1 MTHKAHEIS
10 HYAFNAEDSL
20 LLDTNIW
27 MFIYGPQ
34 KPDDKRAAVYS
45 EALGNILKAGSR
57 IYIDVL
63 IVSEFINTYARLKW
77 KQSNG
82 PYIDFKQ
89 FRQSQD
95 FKPIAKDI
103 SDIVRQILKLCT
115 RLDSGF
121 ESLAINA
128 LLDDYAQGMS
138 DFNDQVLATLCQEKD
153 LKLITHDGDFK
164 GLVPVVTANKK
175 LLA

>member
-1 MTHKAHEIS
+1 MTHKAQEIS
-10 HYAFNAEDSL
+10 RYAFNAEDAL

-27 MFIYGPQ
+27 IFIYGPQ
-34 KPDDKRAAVYS
+34 KPNDRRGAVYS

-82 PYIDFKQ
+82 PYTEFKQ

-95 FKPIAKDI
+95 FKPIAEDI
-103 SDIVRQILKLCT
+103 SANVKQILKLCT

-128 LLDDYAQGMS
+128 LLDDYALGQS
-138 DFNDQVLATLCQEKD
+138 DFNDQILAAICQEKS